1 VTTQVFSKAPPDA
14 LWLSVSPGFQWLSER
29 FLNCLAKRYRVARW
43 AYSQTPD
50 EPGSLDV
57 AVTLLQ
63 DYIKGLD
70 RPIHLLGHGTAGLLG
85 LLYAQQFPE
94 RVRSLSLLSV
104 GVNPALD
111 WQAYYYTLLETLP
124 CRRER
129 ILAQMV
135 RTLFGSHHSQPAMKD
150 WIGLL
155 EQDLMHSPTPHSPL
169 GRVNLCAGGVAVPLL
184 ICGGSND
191 AILDD
196 SQLQGWGSWLKD
208 GDRLWQCPSGRHF
221 FHGDYPHAVSNQI
234 LNFWEMQ
241 EQPAVLAAIGN
252 GTCELKD

>member
-1 VTTQVFSKAPPDA
+1 MTTQVLCKAPPDA
-14 LWLSVSPGFQWLSER
+14 LWLTVSPGFQWLSER
-29 FLNCLAKRYRVARW
+29 FLNCLAKRCKIARW

-57 AVTLLQ
+57 AVTLLH

-85 LLYAQQFPE
+85 LMFAQQFPT

-104 GVNPALD
+104 GVNPAMD
-111 WQAYYYTLLETLP
+111 WQAHYYTLLETLP
-124 CRRER
+124 CSRER
-129 ILAQMV
+129 VLAQMA
-135 RTLFGSHHSQPAMKD
+135 RTLFGPQPRSAMRD

-155 EQDLMHSPTPHSPL
+155 EQDLLHSPSPHSLL
-169 GRVNLCAGGVAVPLL
+169 GRVNLCPGSAAAPLL
-184 ICGGSND
+184 VCGGSND

-196 SQLQGWGSWLKD
+196 SQFQGWESWLKD

-221 FHGDYPHAVSNQI
+221 FHGDYPYTVANRI
-234 LNFWEMQ
+234 LDFWALN
-241 EQPAVLAAIGN
+241 EQPAALATASAEPAN
-252 GTCELKD
+252 